1 MADSI
6 FRKLRDGG
14 EEGELAPALTI
25 EETVAS
31 PFALDVSC
39 YLLANLSSSI
49 LAGKSKSEYILETL
63 KFNLF
68 LLHYRVF
75 MKSSLLCRG
84 LVLVTFSR
92 SPSFYLQFLKQKG
105 IVVSSSS
112 KWIRVLDCYTD
123 PLGWIDQPST
133 GVTEGPSLVKL
144 NKCVSDLKRLFSS
157 VIDAGR
163 EMVGDGK
170 TRFSVAID
178 SVNELLRHSSMP
190 LVSGLL
196 TDLRSH
202 EKVTNALEYI
212 STMKANLEP
221 FCPSPDGKRNAL
233 ENLFLAHQDFG
244 KGRFHVRFKLRKG
257 RVRVMSEEYHVDQT
271 GINLSPISSAESV
284 IAATKSL
291 IPKASY
297 LVLSYLFAV
306 KLCGLRLVVLLVQ
319 VHFNLQL
326 SEKERVEKEKVVL
339 PFEHQ
344 DHGKST
350 EIYDGRRTL
359 ADGKTEATPLSSG
372 ELQADVVSSGK
383 GGEII
388 YFRDSDDEHP
398 DSDEDPDDDLDI

>member
-1 MADSI
+1 MAESI

-31 PFALDVSC
+31 PFGLDVSG
-39 YLLANLSSSI
+39 YLLTNLSSSI
-49 LAGKSKSEYILETL
+49 LAGKSTSQ
-63 KFNLF
+63 
-68 LLHYRVF
+68 
-75 MKSSLLCRG
+75 G
-84 LVLVTFSR
+84 LVLITFSR
-92 SPSFYLQFLKQKG
+92 SPSFYMQLLKQKG

-112 KWIRVLDCYTD
+112 KWIRILDCYTD
-123 PLGWIDQPST
+123 PLGWIDQSST
-133 GVTEGPSLVKL
+133 SFSEGSSLIKL
-144 NKCVSDLKRLFSS
+144 HKCVSDLKKLFSS
-157 VIDAGR
+157 IIEAGR
-163 EMVGDGK
+163 DLVGAGK
-170 TRFSVAID
+170 TRFCVAID
-178 SVNELLRHSSMP
+178 SVNELLRRSSMP

-202 EKVTNALEYI
+202 AQISSVFWSLNTDLHQEKVTNALEYI

-221 FCPSPDGKRNAL
+221 LCPSSDGQRNAL
-233 ENLFLAHQDFG
+233 ENLFLVHQDFG

-257 RVRVMSEEYHVDQT
+257 RVRVMSEEYHVDQS
-271 GINLSPISSAESV
+271 GIVFSPISSVDTV

-291 IPKASY
+291 LPK
-297 LVLSYLFAV
+297 
-306 KLCGLRLVVLLVQ
+306 VQ
-319 VHFNLQL
+319 FNLQL

-344 DHGKST
+344 DDGKSN
-350 EIYDGRRTL
+350 EIYDGRRSL
-359 ADGKTEATPLSSG
+359 VDGKIETTPLSSM
-372 ELQADVVSSGK
+372 ELQTDVVSSGK

>member
-25 EETVAS
+25 EETVVS

-49 LAGKSKSEYILETL
+49 LAGKSKSE
-63 KFNLF
+63 
-68 LLHYRVF
+68 
-75 MKSSLLCRG
+75 G

-92 SPSFYLQFLKQKG
+92 SPSFYLQFLKQRG

-202 EKVTNALEYI
+202 AQVSSLFWSLNTDLHQEKVTNALEYI

-297 LVLSYLFAV
+297 LV
-306 KLCGLRLVVLLVQ
+306 
-319 VHFNLQL
+319 HFNLQL

>member
-49 LAGKSKSEYILETL
+49 LAGKSK
-63 KFNLF
+63 
-68 LLHYRVF
+68 
-75 MKSSLLCRG
+75 G

-105 IVVSSSS
+105 IFVSSSS

-123 PLGWIDQPST
+123 PLGWIDQPSP
-133 GVTEGPSLVKL
+133 GVITEGSSLIKL
-144 NKCVSDLKRLFSS
+144 HKCVSDLKRLFSS
-157 VIDAGR
+157 IIEAGR

-202 EKVTNALEYI
+202 AQVSSLFWSLNTDLHQEKVTNALEYI

-221 FCPSPDGKRNAL
+221 FCPSSDGKRNAL
-233 ENLFLAHQDFG
+233 ENLFLVHQDFG
-244 KGRFHVRFKLRKG
+244 KGRFHIRFKLRKG

-271 GINLSPISSAESV
+271 GINFSPISSVETI

-291 IPKASY
+291 IPK
-297 LVLSYLFAV
+297 
-306 KLCGLRLVVLLVQ
+306 

>member
-49 LAGKSKSEYILETL
+49 LAGKSKSE
-63 KFNLF
+63 
-68 LLHYRVF
+68 
-75 MKSSLLCRG
+75 G
-84 LVLVTFSR
+84 LVLITFSR
-92 SPSFYLQFLKQKG
+92 SPLFYLQFLKQKG
-105 IVVSSSS
+105 ILVSSSS

-133 GVTEGPSLVKL
+133 DATEGSSLVKL
-144 NKCVSDLKRLFSS
+144 CKSVSDLKSLFSS
-157 VIDAGR
+157 IIDAGR

-202 EKVTNALEYI
+202 EQVSSLFWSLNTDLHQEKVTNALEYI

-221 FCPSPDGKRNAL
+221 LCPSSDGKRNAL
-233 ENLFLAHQDFG
+233 ENLFLVHQDFG

-257 RVRVMSEEYHVDQT
+257 RVRVMSEEYHVDQM
-271 GINLSPISSAESV
+271 GINFSPISSAESV
-284 IAATKSL
+284 IATTKSL
-291 IPKASY
+291 LPK
-297 LVLSYLFAV
+297 
-306 KLCGLRLVVLLVQ
+306 

-359 ADGKTEATPLSSG
+359 ADGKTEATPLLSSG
-372 ELQADVVSSGK
+372 ELQTDAVSSGK